1 MGYEIGDRV
10 IIVRNPYSSY
20 RLTDCVGTIKTKYFE
35 KYGVEIDDIVN
46 PRSTLGV
53 FYFKTKQLER
63 MTIKMDNKTNRME
76 GNYRIALI
84 NFIEG
89 TNTATSYMYAC
100 YDDSIAVGDIVVV
113 KSANHGIGIGRVG
126 NIMPKDDS
134 EIYREII
141 CKADFTAYVQRT
153 EARKR
158 KAELFKQMRNR
169 ASQLH
174 EIAIFET
181 LAKDDAEM
189 SGLLSELKGLV
200 NV

>member
-1 MGYEIGDRV
+1 MAYEIGDRV
-10 IIVRNPYSSY
+10 IIVRNHYSSY
-20 RLTDCVGTIKTKYFE
+20 RLNGCVGTVKTKYFE
-35 KYGVEIDDIVN
+35 KYGVEVDDIHN
-46 PRSTLGV
+46 TRSTLGV
-53 FYFKTKQLER
+53 FYFKTKQLEKETNR
-63 MTIKMDNKTNRME
+63 MENKTNRME

-84 NFIEG
+84 TFLEG
-89 TNTATSYMYAC
+89 TNTTTAYLYAC
-100 YDDSIAVGDIVVV
+100 YDDSIEIGDIVVV
-113 KSANHGIGIGRVG
+113 KSANHGIGIGKVG
-126 NIMPKDDS
+126 NIIPKDDT

-141 CKADFTAYVQRT
+141 CKADFTAYEQRV

-189 SGLLSELKGLV
+189 SGLLNELKGLV